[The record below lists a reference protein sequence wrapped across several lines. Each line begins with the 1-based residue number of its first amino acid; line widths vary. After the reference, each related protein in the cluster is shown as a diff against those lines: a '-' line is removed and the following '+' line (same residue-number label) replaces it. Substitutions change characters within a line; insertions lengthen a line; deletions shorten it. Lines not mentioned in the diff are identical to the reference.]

1 MTTPATP
8 ADHPATGAPAEPA
21 TAAAPSASAEPTA
34 AASSVSAEP
43 TAAAPTSSAES
54 AAPALTPPVEPAAP
68 APSAS
73 ADAAASPSGDRP
85 LRILIGAD
93 TFLPHVNGAAR
104 FAERL
109 AAGLVARGHDV
120 HVAAPS
126 IGHQNG
132 GTATETVEGQPM
144 TVHRL
149 PAFRFRPHDWITYVL
164 PWRSKHYARIVLD
177 EVKPDVVHI
186 QSHIVIGRG
195 LTREARKR
203 GIPVIATN
211 HVMAE
216 NILDF
221 TTLPDFLDRIF
232 VKLAWAD
239 AERTFKM
246 TRAVTTPT
254 RRAADF
260 LEKTIDISGVIPISC
275 GIDRTNYRP
284 DLTPRDKNRLLFV
297 GRLTTEKHIDVV
309 LRALA
314 QLDPSLDVTFDV
326 VGGGDQRAKL
336 EALAQ
341 QLGVAGRVTFHGHAS
356 EDDLRTLYSRASVFV
371 IASIAELQSIATMEA
386 MASGLPIVAANAV
399 ALPHLVHH
407 GENGYLFE
415 PGDAEELAARVTD
428 VLTASPEERLR
439 MQQASLDEVAVH
451 DITRTLDTFEALYR
465 GRPLPE

>member
-8 ADHPATGAPAEPA
+8 SD
-21 TAAAPSASAEPTA
+21 PS
-34 AASSVSAEP
+34 
-43 TAAAPTSSAES
+43 
-54 AAPALTPPVEPAAP
+54 EPAAST
-68 APSAS
+68 ASSA
-73 ADAAASPSGDRP
+73 ALEATPTPDRP

-126 IGHQNG
+126 VGHGNA
-132 GTATETVEGQPM
+132 GTATEVIEDQPM
-144 TVHRL
+144 TMHRL
-149 PAFRFRPHDWITYVL
+149 PAYRFLPHDWLTFVL
-164 PWRSKHYARIVLD
+164 PWRSKHYARILLD
-177 EVKPDVVHI
+177 EIKPDVVHI

-195 LTREARKR
+195 LAREARKR

-232 VKLAWAD
+232 VELAWAD

-254 RRAADF
+254 RKAADF
-260 LEKTIDISGVIPISC
+260 LESTIDISGVIPISC
-275 GIDRTNYRP
+275 GIDRSNYRP
-284 DLTPRDKNRLLFV
+284 DLTPRDANRILFV

-309 LRALA
+309 LKALS
-314 QLDPSLDVTFDV
+314 QLDPALDVTFDV

-336 EALAQ
+336 ETLAQ
-341 QLGVAGRVTFHGHAS
+341 QLGVASRVTFHGHAS
-356 EDDLRTLYSRASVFV
+356 EEDLRTLYSRASVFA

-399 ALPHLVHH
+399 ALPHLVHD

-415 PGDAEELAARVTD
+415 PGNADELAARLAD
-428 VLTASPEERLR
+428 VLTAAPEERVR
-439 MQQASLDEVAVH
+439 MQQASLDAVAVH
-451 DITRTLDTFEALYR
+451 DINRTLDTFEALYR

>member
-8 ADHPATGAPAEPA
+8 ADHAPA
-21 TAAAPSASAEPTA
+21 
-34 AASSVSAEP
+34 
-43 TAAAPTSSAES
+43 
-54 AAPALTPPVEPAAP
+54 
-68 APSAS
+68 
-73 ADAAASPSGDRP
+73 DRP
-85 LRILIGAD
+85 LTVLIGAD

-120 HVAAPS
+120 HVMAPS
-126 IGHQNG
+126 VGRG
-132 GTATETVEGQPM
+132 SAGTFTEVIEGEPM
-144 TVHRL
+144 TMHRL
-149 PAFRFRPHDWITYVL
+149 PSWRFLPHDWLTFVL
-164 PWRSKHYARIVLD
+164 PWRSKHYARRVLD

-186 QSHIVIGRG
+186 QSHIIIGRG
-195 LTREARKR
+195 LAREARKR

-221 TTLPDFLDRIF
+221 TTLPDSLDRVL

-239 AERTFKM
+239 AKRTFAL

-260 LEKTIDISGVIPISC
+260 LESTLDIEGVIPISC
-275 GIDRTNYRP
+275 GIDRSNYTP
-284 DLTPRDKNRLLFV
+284 DLTPREANRILFV
-297 GRLTTEKHIDVV
+297 GRLTTEKGIDVV

-314 QLDPSLDVTFDV
+314 QLDPELHATFDI
-326 VGGGDQRAKL
+326 VGGGDQRRTL
-336 EALAQ
+336 EQLAE
-341 QLGVAGRVTFHGHAS
+341 QLGIADRVTFHGHAS
-356 EDDLRTLYSRASVFV
+356 EDDLRSLYTRASVFA

-386 MASGLPIVAANAV
+386 MASGLPVVAADAV

-415 PGDAEELAARVTD
+415 PGNVDQLTARLTD
-428 VLTASPEERLR
+428 VLTAAPDERLR
-439 MQQASLDEVAVH
+439 MQQASLDGVRVH
-451 DITRTLDTFEALYR
+451 DIGRTLDTFEALYR